1 MTSYTHDPKDL
12 ELMKMAIAQAN
23 ISEPVESAYCV
34 GAVLVA
40 ATGEILST
48 GFSRE
53 LPGNTHAEQCALDK
67 LPDLGLI
74 ENGVCYTTMEPC
86 STRLS
91 GNKPCVERLIE
102 AKVKK
107 VIMGIKEPPKFV
119 ECSGMDLL
127 RQADIEVLVV
137 PGVEEECLKPN
148 QHILKTK

>member
-1 MTSYTHDPKDL
+1 MTSYTHDQKDL
-12 ELMKMAIAQAN
+12 ELMKMAITQAN

-67 LPDLGLI
+67 LPDIGLI
-74 ENGVCYTTMEPC
+74 ENGICYTTMEPC

-91 GNKPCVERLIE
+91 GNKPCVERLIA

-107 VIMGIKEPPKFV
+107 VVMGIKEPPNFV
-119 ECSGMDLL
+119 ECSGVDLL
-127 RQADIEVLVV
+127 RQAGIEVLVV

-148 QHILKTK
+148 QHILQTK

>member
-12 ELMKMAIAQAN
+12 ELMKMAISQAN
-23 ISEPVESAYCV
+23 LSEPVESAYCV

-40 ATGEILST
+40 ATGEILD
-48 GFSRE
+48 R
-53 LPGNTHAEQCALDK
+53 LLARIAWQHACRQCALDK

-74 ENGVCYTTMEPC
+74 ENGICYTTMEPC

-91 GNKPCVERLIE
+91 KNKPCVERLIE

-107 VIMGIKEPPKFV
+107 VVMGVKEPPNFV
-119 ECSGMDLL
+119 ECSGVDLL

-137 PGVEEECLKPN
+137 PDIEEECLKPN
-148 QHILKTK
+148 RHILKTK

>member
-1 MTSYTHDPKDL
+1 MTSYTNDPHNLK
-12 ELMKMAIAQAN
+12 LMNIAIMQAN
-23 ISEPVESAYCV
+23 LSEPVESAYCV

-48 GFSRE
+48 GYSRE

-67 LPDLGLI
+67 LADI
-74 ENGVCYTTMEPC
+74 SMAENAVCYTTMEPC

-107 VIMGIKEPPKFV
+107 VIMGVKEPPNFV
-119 ECSGMDLL
+119 ACSGVDLL
-127 RQADIEVLVV
+127 RQAGIEVLVV
-137 PGVEEECLKPN
+137 PGVEEQCLMPN
-148 QHILKTK
+148 KHILKK

>member
-1 MTSYTHDPKDL
+1 MTSYTHNPKDL
-12 ELMKMAIAQAN
+12 ELMKMAITQAN
-23 ISEPVESAYCV
+23 LSEPVESAYCV

-67 LPDLGLI
+67 LPNLGLI
-74 ENGVCYTTMEPC
+74 ENGICYTTMEPC

-91 GNKPCVERLIE
+91 KNKPCVERLIE

-107 VIMGIKEPPKFV
+107 VVMGVKEPPNFV
-119 ECSGMDLL
+119 ECSGVDLL
-127 RQADIEVLVV
+127 RQAGIEVLVV
-137 PGVEEECLKPN
+137 PDVEEDCLKPN
-148 QHILKTK
+148 RHILKTE